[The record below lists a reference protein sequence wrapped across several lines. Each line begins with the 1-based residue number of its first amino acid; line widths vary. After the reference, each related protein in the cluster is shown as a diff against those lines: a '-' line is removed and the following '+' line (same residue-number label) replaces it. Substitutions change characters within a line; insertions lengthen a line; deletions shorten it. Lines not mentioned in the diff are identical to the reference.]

1 MRLLTAFI
9 ALTLLAAACGSD
21 SGSPALPS
29 VDSVATDD
37 PPADATPPVEAPPAD
52 NSSNPAPEA
61 SGPVAMNTIRVGSQV
76 WERTLPMTTG
86 QCYLQED
93 DGNLPTSASV
103 WGTLDGDENLSFS
116 VRVNQDGTFEA
127 SLDNNLDFFW
137 IAGPRSSE
145 VDDLVVE
152 LDFATQT
159 IRGSGT
165 FVNAGRSETAI
176 GSFEF
181 RCVE

>member
-21 SGSPALPS
+21 SGSSALPS
-29 VDSVATDD
+29 VDADD
-37 PPADATPPVEAPPAD
+37 PSADATPPVDGDASG
-52 NSSNPAPEA
+52 NSSNPAAEA
-61 SGPVAMNTIRVGSQV
+61 SGPVAVNTIRVGSQV
-76 WERTLPMTTG
+76 WERTLPMTAG
-86 QCYLQED
+86 QCFLQED
-93 DGNLPTSASV
+93 DGTLPTSASV
-103 WGTLDGDENLSFS
+103 WGTLDGDENVRFS
-116 VRVNQDGTFEA
+116 VGVNQDGTFEA
-127 SLDNNLDFFW
+127 SLDNNVDFFW

-145 VDDLVVE
+145 VDDLVIE

-165 FVNAGRSETAI
+165 FVNAGRGETST

-181 RCVE
+181 RCAE